1 MSIANGLTLARL
13 VISPINMWCILER
26 QFLLSGVL
34 FVLAVVSDVFDGIF
48 ARRQAR
54 ANRIGGI
61 LDHSADCL
69 FVSSALF
76 ALAFQGSVPIFLP
89 ILVVLAFIQY
99 VLDSRV
105 FQKEKLVPSRLGRLN
120 GICYFVIV
128 GIVVGEIVFNAWWVS
143 DLWIRQVFS
152 WVLIFST
159 VLSIGERLVLLIN
172 RKAVDNQHSQH

>member
-1 MSIANGLTLARL
+1 MSIANYLTLVRL
-13 VISPINMWCILER
+13 VISPVNVWCIVER
-26 QFLLSGVL
+26 RFLLSGVL

-48 ARRQAR
+48 ARRHATVSR
-54 ANRIGGI
+54 VGGI

-69 FVSSALF
+69 FVSSAMF
-76 ALAFQGSVPIFLP
+76 ALAYHEMVPIFLP
-89 ILVVLAFIQY
+89 ILVVMAFVQY

-128 GIVVGEIVFNAWWVS
+128 GIVVGEFVFNAWWVTY
-143 DLWIRQVFS
+143 LWIRQVFS

-172 RKAVDNQHSQH
+172 RKAVDDQQ